1 MPFLALALAFED
13 CLLLYFALIFE
24 RRLRS
29 VTRPDRLTT
38 TALLSLFAGLAC
50 SSSGGHADAGGNSGS
65 AGAGTA
71 GASGAA
77 GAAGRGS
84 TSDASADVGGPT
96 TRDASGDGPAANEG
110 PGVFVAVGTG
120 GRRIRSIDYG
130 VSWVDDVQLEA
141 NGGDDMDALRAVV
154 WGNQQFVAIGYHT
167 ITSPD
172 GKTWTDHG
180 VNAIQQWIGGIVYAQ
195 GLYVG
200 MGGFGLR
207 ATSTDAIAW
216 QDHSIDTTASHTG
229 DGVVYDAGHS
239 RFVAVNDNG
248 QRSSSANG
256 STWAYSTGVTSTTT
270 SELAA
275 GNGVVVSLGGKA
287 VVLSSDGGQTWSTGA
302 TLGTT
307 CQGLI
312 FAQGHFSALANGHV
326 FTSTDGQTWTDHSS
340 ANATSGQ
347 IAYGHGTYVLL
358 NSFNLSRSTDGVT
371 WGQSVTVPGTANYL
385 QWIAFG
391 PTG

>member
-1 MPFLALALAFED
+1 M
-13 CLLLYFALIFE
+13 
-24 RRLRS
+24 
-29 VTRPDRLTT
+29 TRTDRLTT
-38 TALLSLFAGLAC
+38 AALLSLFVGLAC
-50 SSSGGHADAGGNSGS
+50 SSSGGQTGAGGNSGGS
-65 AGAGTA
+65 GKAGS
-71 GASGAA
+71 SGAA
-77 GAAGRGS
+77 GSNGGGGHGATADAA
-84 TSDASADVGGPT
+84 ADVGGPT
-96 TRDASGDGPAANEG
+96 TQDASSDGPGANEG

-120 GRRIRSIDYG
+120 GRRIRSTDYG
-130 VSWVDDVQLEA
+130 VTWTDDVALET

-154 WGNQQFVAIGYHT
+154 WGNGQFVAIGYHT

-195 GLYVG
+195 GIYVG
-200 MGGFGLR
+200 MGGFGMR
-207 ATSTDAIAW
+207 ATSTDGIAW

-229 DGVVYDAGHS
+229 DGIVFDTAHG

-248 QRSSSANG
+248 QRSSSPNG
-256 STWAYSTGVTSTTT
+256 STWTYSTGVTSTIT
-270 SELAA
+270 SEVAA

-287 VVLSSDGGQTWSTGA
+287 VVLSSDGGMTWTAAA

-326 FTSTDGQTWTDHSS
+326 FTSTDGKTWTDHAS
-340 ANATSGQ
+340 ANAYMGE

-358 NSFNLSRSTDGVT
+358 NSFNFSHSTDGLT
-371 WGQSVTVPGTANYL
+371 WSATVTVPGTANYL

>member
-1 MPFLALALAFED
+1 
-13 CLLLYFALIFE
+13 LLLYFARIFE
-24 RRLRS
+24 RRLDP
-29 VTRPDRLTT
+29 VTRSDRLTT
-38 TALLSLFAGLAC
+38 TALLSLLSLYAGLAC
-50 SSSGGHADAGGNSGS
+50 SSSGGHADAGGGAGSSGS
-65 AGAGTA
+65 AGAGATA
-71 GASGAA
+71 GTTGST
-77 GAAGRGS
+77 GAAGRGQ
-84 TSDASADVGGPT
+84 TSDASADVGGPAT
-96 TRDASGDGPAANEG
+96 QDASSDGPDVNEG

-130 VSWVDDVQLEA
+130 VTWTDDVQLEA
-141 NGGDDMDALRAVV
+141 NGGDDMDALRAVT

-180 VNAIQQWIGGIVYAQ
+180 VNAVQQWIGGIVYAQ
-195 GLYVG
+195 GIYVG
-200 MGGFGLR
+200 MGGYGLR

-229 DGVVYDAGHS
+229 DGVLYDAAHG

-256 STWAYSTGVTSTTT
+256 STWAYSTGVTTTTT
-270 SELAA
+270 SELSA

-287 VVLSSDGGQTWSTGA
+287 VVLSSDGGQTWSAGA

-307 CQGLI
+307 CQGVI
-312 FAQGHFSALANGHV
+312 FAQGHFSAFANGHV
-326 FTSTDGQTWTDHSS
+326 FTSSDGRTWTDHPS
-340 ANATSGQ
+340 ANAYSGE

-358 NSFNLSRSTDGVT
+358 SSFNLSRSTDGVT
-371 WGQSVTVPGTANYL
+371 WSQPVTVPGAANYL